1 VVSRRVVSEKADTHT
16 VPCSD
21 PPTTIPF
28 TELVGAP
35 GTGATGFPL
44 MVRPSCSHTFTF
56 HYKLQGAT
64 NIHCDEFLTVPR
76 PSHLPVQKLVLY
88 YPRPLT
94 DFCTYPLTTVTL
106 CTSNSGSARTSVTVT
121 TVLMSVAI
129 ASISKVFFMTKKE
142 CNVCNVKQRGG
153 EVVEAE

>member
-1 VVSRRVVSEKADTHT
+1 VSRRVVSEKADTHAW
-16 VPCSD
+16 
-21 PPTTIPF
+21 PTRRPSTIPF
-28 TELVGAP
+28 KELIGAL

-44 MVRPSCSHTFTF
+44 MVRLGCSHTFTF

-64 NIHCDEFLTVPR
+64 NIHCDEFLTVFPQ
-76 PSHLPVQKLVLY
+76 HLPVQKLVLY

-106 CTSNSGSARTSVTVT
+106 CNSESARTSVT

-153 EVVEAE
+153 EVVGAE